1 MIVHSS
7 IHLSTKPI
15 FQFFY
20 HKQKAE
26 KLKKKPKQIKT
37 QNQRQNKT
45 QNTIATPSNV
55 RNLIFGK
62 NKTLLNKLY
71 QLFNLYHYNHEEPYI
86 NIGINLNHLFKMLK
100 SVKKRDSLDIFI
112 LKDAPNDLNIEIIRC
127 RREGLFLG
135 L

>member
-1 MIVHSS
+1 MFFEFLVITS
-7 IHLSTKPI
+7 IMLPLIISGFLHMYVVKANLFTFLNIPI
-15 FQFFY
+15 S
-20 HKQKAE
+20 E
-26 KLKKKPKQIKT
+26 KL
-37 QNQRQNKT
+37 
-45 QNTIATPSNV
+45 
-55 RNLIFGK
+55 FGK

-71 QLFNLYHYNHEEPYI
+71 QLFNLCHYNHEEPYI

-112 LKDAPNDLNIEIIRC
+112 LKDAPNDLNIKIIRC